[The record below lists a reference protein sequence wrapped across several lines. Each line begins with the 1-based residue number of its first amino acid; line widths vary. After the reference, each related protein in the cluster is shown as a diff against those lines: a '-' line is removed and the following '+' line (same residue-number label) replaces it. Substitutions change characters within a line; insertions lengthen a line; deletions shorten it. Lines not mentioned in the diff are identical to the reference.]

1 MTHAPTRPMPYR
13 VDVYHLGKSYFV
25 EDGAGWID
33 GDPNEVREFP
43 FREQAIRFA
52 RKQRDAGHCAQP
64 LHLVKATWVDAE
76 PEGWWDT
83 DYDSLQE
90 LGGAS

>member
-52 RKQRDAGHCAQP
+52 RKPVASPMRRAWRHGQTSFVG
-64 LHLVKATWVDAE
+64 
-76 PEGWWDT
+76 
-83 DYDSLQE
+83 SL
-90 LGGAS
+90 AWSVRTCSR